1 MNFLKQILI
10 LALVSLSALV
20 LSSRAYSANDYNMSC
35 TNTAYDGSL
44 SSEYLRATHRYRYHY
59 YGVYTGLD
67 VYIQVVEEQTVQL
80 SLVEK
85 LQDQQL
91 TLL

>member
-20 LSSRAYSANDYNMSC
+20 LSSRAYSANDYSMSC

-44 SSEYLRATHRYRYHY
+44 VVNIYAASTGSGITT
-59 YGVYTGLD
+59 YGVYSGLD
-67 VYIQVVEEQTVQL
+67 CVYSVVEEQTVQL